1 MASQKLDFG
10 FLVKYLGLLWQQG
23 EAKSRGR
30 ETESVHSDGAG
41 GSGRHM
47 KEYYCFFCILMTE
60 PEDETA
66 ETGGGDE
73 GGLESSR
80 GDQV

>member
-1 MASQKLDFG
+1 M
-10 FLVKYLGLLWQQG
+10 
-23 EAKSRGR
+23 
-30 ETESVHSDGAG
+30 ESAHSDGAG

-80 GDQV
+80 GEQV

>member
-1 MASQKLDFG
+1 MED
-10 FLVKYLGLLWQQG
+10 
-23 EAKSRGR
+23 
-30 ETESVHSDGAG
+30 
-41 GSGRHM
+41 
-47 KEYYCFFCILMTE
+47 YYCFFCILMTE

-80 GDQV
+80 GEQV

>member
-1 MASQKLDFG
+1 
-10 FLVKYLGLLWQQG
+10 
-23 EAKSRGR
+23 
-30 ETESVHSDGAG
+30 
-41 GSGRHM
+41 
-47 KEYYCFFCILMTE
+47 MTE

-80 GDQV
+80 GEQVWKKKKGERSHPYVYSGGE